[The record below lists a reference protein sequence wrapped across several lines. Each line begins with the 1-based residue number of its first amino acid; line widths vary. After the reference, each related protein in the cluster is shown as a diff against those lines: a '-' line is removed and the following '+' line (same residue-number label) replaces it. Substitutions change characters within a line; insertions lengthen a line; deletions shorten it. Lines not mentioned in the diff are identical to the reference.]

1 MFDFPKKERVFALI
15 QEAIESVSHLGKRQ
29 TTALEPE
36 LTKALQT
43 LETSASAR
51 HHQALILAAVRRHI
65 SQAEKQ
71 VVAQLIGDEP
81 IYSDEMPDLVRIRV
95 ICAELVAV
103 LTYSLE
109 QLKASPAGA

>member
-1 MFDFPKKERVFALI
+1 MFDFPKKERVLFLI
-15 QEAIESVSHLGKRQ
+15 QEAIDSVSNLGRCQ
-29 TTALEPE
+29 NLDLEPE

-65 SQAEKQ
+65 SQAEKR
-71 VVAQLIGDEP
+71 VVALLVGDEP
-81 IYSDEMPDLVRIRV
+81 IYSYEMPDLVHIRI
-95 ICAELVAV
+95 ICAELVST

-109 QLKASPAGA
+109 QLKASPVRA